1 MSKQDKPQVLKFPD
15 KLTMEDMTEQQMDEI
30 LAMEK
35 QLTIY
40 QLSFL
45 AQAKGKLHA
54 IMPMWHYQNTQEW
67 AETYSLA
74 FHQVPEIMTEDLL
87 TDLLQVRKLETLG
100 LVRKIKFQD
109 KVWWQLTARGHLT
122 VVLFLGYMQD
132 YQQDIDNL

>member
-1 MSKQDKPQVLKFPD
+1 MSKQDNPQVRKFPD
-15 KLTMEDMTEQQMDEI
+15 KLTMEDMTEQQIQEI

-35 QLTIY
+35 QLTVY

-45 AQAKGKLHA
+45 AQAKSKLHA
-54 IMPMWHYQNTQEW
+54 IMPMWHYPTTQEW
-67 AETYSLA
+67 AEAHQLA
-74 FHQVPEIMTEDLL
+74 FLQVPEIMTEDLL
-87 TDLLQVRKLETLG
+87 TDLLQVRKLEALG

-132 YQQDIDNL
+132 YQQDIDSL